1 MFAKGRVMLN
11 LDKAFDY
18 FDQVYTLLEKTGT
31 TDMVIMKSDAPAD
44 YVKKN
49 YGKYLKKVVFMPKIN
64 LDDKNAMQRL
74 DDYLQIINPVAVE
87 FKFASDLNRLP
98 YDVKNAMKGASTNLV

>member
-1 MFAKGRVMLN
+1 
-11 LDKAFDY
+11 
-18 FDQVYTLLEKTGT
+18 
-31 TDMVIMKSDAPAD
+31 
-44 YVKKN
+44 
-49 YGKYLKKVVFMPKIN
+49 MPKIN

-98 YDVKNAMKGASTNLV
+98 YDVKMR